1 MVTTGLEAQAAVNKA
16 ESNDLVKFKVKMDG
30 LKKRLAVGDVKER
43 QLKKACQDFE
53 AVFISKLWK
62 QMQATVPK
70 NEIFGGKQSEMY
82 MSMFDRDFAE
92 KMAES
97 GGIGLGDM
105 MFEQLRD
112 KLKEASRNALAD
124 KVEIKPLR
132 TGGEGIPLDL
142 AERGVRPLNDAA
154 KRNRTIDE
162 WLAEEKGTSA
172 KVSTQQVAEN
182 EEPRALNDIEVK
194 ARLEALTRRIEERQR
209 LSMLEDES

>member
-1 MVTTGLEAQAAVNKA
+1 MVMNGLEAQAAVKKA
-16 ESNDLVKFKVKMDG
+16 DDNDLVKFKVKMDG
-30 LKKRLAVGDVKER
+30 LKRRLGEGNVKEK
-43 QLKKACQDFE
+43 QLREACQDFE

-62 QMQATVPK
+62 EMQATVPK

-124 KVEIKPLR
+124 KVDIKPLR
-132 TGGEGIPLDL
+132 SNAQGIPLNM
-142 AERGVRPLNDAA
+142 AERGIASLNESA
-154 KRNRTIDE
+154 KANRTIDE
-162 WLAEEKGTSA
+162 WLADERGSFGMVVTEDA
-172 KVSTQQVAEN
+172 A
-182 EEPRALNDIEVK
+182 PRKTHSELNDVEVK
-194 ARLEALTRRIEERQR
+194 ARLEALARKIEERHR
-209 LSMLEDES
+209 LAQLDKE